1 MPARRLVPLVV
12 LARRG
17 WRDQDQFGQHP
28 LLGLQAGHVQPPDLL
43 QITLP
48 RRVRP
53 RQLVLELL
61 DLHLGPLPE
70 LGEERLP
77 VALRDLLEAL
87 RVGLLP
93 VPYRH
98 AAVLVHRARVRAL
111 PRGLRRKAAGRRYS
125 PSGVLAA
132 SPHPLRSTAAPTPAM
147 HVITRLRSSAYVV
160 SDESASCTPS
170 RPASARAA
178 SVPTTVNAKLWR
190 APGLTVT
197 SRPVALLTASPSR
210 RASAA

>member
-1 MPARRLVPLVV
+1 MPARRLVPLVL

-43 QITLP
+43 QIALP
-48 RRVRP
+48 RQVRT

-61 DLHLGPLPE
+61 DLHLRPLAQ

-77 VALRDLLEAL
+77 VALRDLSEAV

-93 VPYRH
+93 VPYRQ
-98 AAVLVHRARVRAL
+98 AAVLVHRAQVRAL

-125 PSGVLAA
+125 PSGGRAA
-132 SPHPLRSTAAPTPAM
+132 SLHHPRSTAEPTPAA
-147 HVITRLRSSAYVV
+147 HRLTRLRSPAYIVIDDNK
-160 SDESASCTPS
+160 SH
-170 RPASARAA
+170 
-178 SVPTTVNAKLWR
+178 
-190 APGLTVT
+190 
-197 SRPVALLTASPSR
+197 
-210 RASAA
+210 